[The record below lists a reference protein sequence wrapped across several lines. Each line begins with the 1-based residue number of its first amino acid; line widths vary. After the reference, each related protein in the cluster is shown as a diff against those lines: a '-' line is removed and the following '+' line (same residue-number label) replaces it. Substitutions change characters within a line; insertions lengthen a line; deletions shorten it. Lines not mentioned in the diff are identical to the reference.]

1 MSKVICCLSQKGGVG
16 KSTIAR
22 IAAVAYAA
30 AGWSTIILDAD
41 ASQETSNEWFTRRLD
56 NPKAKTTDLWVSRA
70 KGVNPVKKE
79 RASGNYDMIIVD
91 GAPHATDASV
101 MYAKQADLILIPT
114 GTAIDDL
121 EPAVRMA
128 ISLVS
133 VHGIDRERI
142 RFVLNHCSRNK
153 RETSQAIEAIL
164 GSGLKVMGAMLN
176 ESPCYRSAMDAGLAP
191 NEVPYFIPKNRATF
205 VAESIANELEAQF
218 CDGSMGVN

>member
-1 MSKVICCLSQKGGVG
+1 MSKVICCLSQKGGPG

-30 AGWSTIILDAD
+30 AGWSTLVLDAD
-41 ASQETSNEWFTRRLD
+41 ASQETSNEWFTRRLE

-101 MYAKQADLILIPT
+101 MYAKQADLVLIPT
-114 GTAIDDL
+114 GTALDDL
-121 EPAVRMA
+121 EPAVRLA

-164 GSGLKVMGAMLN
+164 GAGLKVLGGMLN

-191 NEVPYFIPKNRATF
+191 NEVPYFIPKNRAVF
-205 VAESIANELEAQF
+205 VAECIANAVEELK
-218 CDGSMGVN
+218 